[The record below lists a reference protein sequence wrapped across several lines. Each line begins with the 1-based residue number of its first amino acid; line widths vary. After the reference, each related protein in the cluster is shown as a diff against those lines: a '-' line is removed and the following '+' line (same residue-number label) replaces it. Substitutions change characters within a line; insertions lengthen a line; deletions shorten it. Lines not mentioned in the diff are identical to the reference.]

1 MKHLAAYLLLALA
14 GNTSPSS
21 EDVKA
26 VLSSVGIDADEERL
40 NKLIAELEGK
50 DLQEVSN
57 YSSKI
62 TDWEFWTGAD
72 IELYNSS
79 LPRVPPSSLP
89 FPPVVLPPLLLPLPV
104 PLPVVLLLL
113 PLRRRRR
120 RRRRSP
126 TRTWASVFS
135 TKRVDIYKRSKIH
148 EVWWGSR
155 NLAVIFSMGS
165 KLAHWYR
172 SACVHSGFSD
182 AVTRCI

>member
-89 FPPVVLPPLLLPLPV
+89 FPPVVLPPLLLPL
-104 PLPVVLLLL
+104 
-113 PLRRRRR
+113 RRRRR